1 MFIQIQKEV
10 LFLLNILFAQL
21 TEYFP
26 LTWIVFMFIK
36 ISRKLCTIH
45 LTVVAFKVRNIISL
59 NGSFSIFPLAGLFK
73 LTGYLK
79 ICYVLNIRASVLYD
93 WNLEVF
99 VLTPMYTAFG
109 VIHISTFDLEN
120 DYGMSG
126 SRKVLF

>member
-1 MFIQIQKEV
+1 
-10 LFLLNILFAQL
+10 
-21 TEYFP
+21 
-26 LTWIVFMFIK
+26 MFIK

-59 NGSFSIFPLAGLFK
+59 NGSFSIFLLAGLFK

>member
-1 MFIQIQKEV
+1 MSIQIQKEV

-45 LTVVAFKVRNIISL
+45 LIVVAFKVRNIISL

-79 ICYVLNIRASVLYD
+79 ICYVLNIRASVLY
-93 WNLEVF
+93 V
-99 VLTPMYTAFG
+99 FG

>member
-1 MFIQIQKEV
+1 MSIQIQKEV

-45 LTVVAFKVRNIISL
+45 LIVVAFKVRNIISL

-93 WNLEVF
+93 WNFSLCFNSYVWCIWS
-99 VLTPMYTAFG
+99 YTY
-109 VIHISTFDLEN
+109 LN
-120 DYGMSG
+120 
-126 SRKVLF
+126 L